1 MSKGIAGKLLDNPI
15 QLALGI
21 AVVIGVVYY
30 VGRKVVTDVAS
41 TGASIV
47 SGDNAITRGTPY
59 QGAGIL
65 GTLGSAANTA
75 LGGVPQSVG
84 ERLGDWLFELTHKDY
99 DPNEG
104 LTTGARIVKQGAANT
119 QALWGSIGGVEL
131 RAQ

>member
-1 MSKGIAGKLLDNPI
+1 MSKGIAAKLLDNPI

-21 AVVIGVVYY
+21 AVVVGVVYF

-41 TGASIV
+41 TGADIV
-47 SGDNAITRGTPY
+47 SGNNAVTRGTPY
-59 QGAGIL
+59 EGAGIL
-65 GTLGSAANTA
+65 GTLGSATNTA
-75 LGGVPQSVG
+75 LGGVPQSIG
-84 ERLGDWLFELTHKDY
+84 EKIGDWLFDLTHKDY

-119 QALWGSIGGVEL
+119 DALWGSVGGVEL